1 MAETS
6 VTTYLGDRKKARLES
21 GLPDS
26 VSVRTFNVVMCA
38 VLFWGFLVNAVM
50 VYFFYAPLQQMAAT
64 IGWLGMLLI
73 YFVPTIAG
81 IIIAARST
89 NPFISFLGYNLVVLP
104 IGLMLA
110 ILLPMFPVEV
120 VLKAM
125 VLTAIVTLTMLVLS
139 VTAPQF
145 FLGLGRTLFVALI
158 VGLIA
163 EVVAT
168 FLLGYRGMLF
178 DWIFVI
184 VFSGYIGY
192 DIAKSQ
198 AFPKTLD
205 NAVDSALDIYLD
217 IINLFIR
224 LLSILSKRN

>member
-6 VTTYLGDRKKARLES
+6 VSTYLGDRKKLRLES

-26 VSVRTFNVVMCA
+26 ISVRTFNVVMCA
-38 VLFWGFLVNAVM
+38 VLFWGFLVNAAM
-50 VYFFYAPLQQMAAT
+50 VYFLGDMMVSLAAT
-64 IGWLGMLLI
+64 LSWWMWLLAYL
-73 YFVPTIAG
+73 VPTFAG

-89 NPFISFLGYNLVVLP
+89 NPIISFIGYNLVVLP

-110 ILLPMFPVEV
+110 ILLPMFPVEIV
-120 VLKAM
+120 IKAM
-125 VLTAIVTLTMLVLS
+125 ALTAIVTLTMLVLS
-139 VTAPQF
+139 VVKPEF

-158 VGLIA
+158 VGLVA

-184 VFSGYIGY
+184 IFSGYIGY

-198 AFPKTLD
+198 AFPKTVD

-224 LLSILSKRN
+224 LLSILSKK